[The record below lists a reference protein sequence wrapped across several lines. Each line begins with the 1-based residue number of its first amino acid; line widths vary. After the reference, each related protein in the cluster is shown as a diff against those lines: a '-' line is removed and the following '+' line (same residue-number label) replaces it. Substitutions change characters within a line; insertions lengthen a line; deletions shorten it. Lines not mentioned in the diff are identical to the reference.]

1 LGDIRISRLAKLLVH
16 YSLRLKKG
24 ETVMIQSK
32 IICAPLVR
40 EVYKEALLAGAH
52 PMIFNSLEDD
62 REILLKYGN
71 DEQLSYIAPY
81 SVELIKNVDAYLTIW
96 GEDNTKSLS
105 NIDPARMKLRSQAM
119 TEYNKIYMDRM
130 GSGALRWCGTQYPTN
145 GSAMDAEMS
154 LSEYEDFVYEAG
166 HIDSDD
172 PVAHWTKVH
181 EEQERLVKILNT
193 KSDFEIIAKDTH
205 LKLSTKGRTWEN
217 CDGRVNFPDGEI
229 FTSPVEDSV
238 NGYIRYT
245 YPAIYGGREVQD
257 ITLTFKDGKVV
268 DAKAAK
274 GEDYLL
280 QMLDIDEG
288 AKFVGEFAIGTNYD
302 IEKFTK
308 NILFDEKIGGTIH
321 IAVGA
326 GMPECGS
333 KNASSLHWD
342 MICDMKDGGEIY
354 ADGGL
359 IYKDGKLLI

>member
-1 LGDIRISRLAKLLVH
+1 MGDIRIAKLAKLLVN

-32 IICAPLVR
+32 ISCAPLAK

-52 PMIFNSLEDD
+52 PMLFNSLEDNM
-62 REILLKYGN
+62 EMLFKYGT
-71 DEQLSYIAPY
+71 DEQLSYIPPY
-81 SVELIKNVDAYLTIW
+81 TLDLIKTVDAYLTIW
-96 GEDNTKSLS
+96 GGENTKSLT
-105 NIDPARMKLRSQAM
+105 NIDPSKMKLRSQAM
-119 TEYNKIYMDRM
+119 TEYHKIYMERM
-130 GSGALRWCGTQYPTN
+130 GSGSLRWCGTQFPTN

-154 LSEYEDFVYEAG
+154 LDEYEDFVYEAG
-166 HIDSDD
+166 HIDSDE
-172 PVAHWTKVH
+172 PVAHWMRVH
-181 EEQERLVKILNT
+181 EEQERLVKIMNT

-205 LKLSTKGRTWEN
+205 LKVSTKGRTWEN

-229 FTSPVEDSV
+229 FTSPVENSM
-238 NGYIRYT
+238 NGHIRYT
-245 YPAIYGGREVQD
+245 YPAVYNGREVED

-268 DAKAAK
+268 DAKAEK

-288 AKFVGEFAIGTNYD
+288 AKYVGEFAIGTNYD
-302 IEKFTK
+302 IQRFTK

-321 IAVGA
+321 IALGA

-333 KNASSLHWD
+333 KNESSLHWD

-354 ADGGL
+354 ADGEL
-359 IYKDGKLLI
+359 IYKDGKLII